1 LVRPILIALVAT
13 AIAGSLAGGQ
23 GYDRDDKIL
32 DPEIDPN
39 PFDPRAELRNYFRAN
54 LRGGWWANEPTYGL
68 SMFRVLLHAPKGQR
82 GRHHDPRRPI
92 CADLRYGRA
101 RVMACTPVLGFAA
114 RLNFIGWMSKL
125 VGEPPAITSLR
136 TGFCPRLFIR
146 RVPGT

>member
-68 SMFRVLLHAPKGQR
+68 SMFRVLLHAPKA
-82 GRHHDPRRPI
+82 
-92 CADLRYGRA
+92 CAASSSD
-101 RVMACTPVLGFAA
+101 
-114 RLNFIGWMSKL
+114 
-125 VGEPPAITSLR
+125 
-136 TGFCPRLFIR
+136 
-146 RVPGT
+146 

>member
-1 LVRPILIALVAT
+1 MVRPILIALVAT

-68 SMFRVLLHAPKGQR
+68 SMFRVLLHAPKGWR
-82 GRHHDPRRPI
+82 GNPVSVTTNLCPDPSHKIWKGMGSFAVQAFHQDHAWPEVI
-92 CADLRYGRA
+92 CYAPVGLR
-101 RVMACTPVLGFAA
+101 
-114 RLNFIGWMSKL
+114 
-125 VGEPPAITSLR
+125 
-136 TGFCPRLFIR
+136 
-146 RVPGT
+146 